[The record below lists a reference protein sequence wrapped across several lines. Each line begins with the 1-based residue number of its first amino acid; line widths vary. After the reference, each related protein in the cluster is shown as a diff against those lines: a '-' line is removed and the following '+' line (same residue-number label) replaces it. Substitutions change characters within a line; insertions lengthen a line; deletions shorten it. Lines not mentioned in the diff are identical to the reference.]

1 MYTHKV
7 KFALVLPLF
16 VILNACTTLS
26 GTPKSPLEFSDTRS
40 LSYDSEDIINAYA
53 KEFAQQATQE
63 VSSPERRNALISKAL
78 TIMDVRYAEFI
89 NDTETGRKCSAI

>member
-1 MYTHKV
+1 MCKQ
-7 KFALVLPLF
+7 KIKLAFILPLF
-16 VILNACTTLS
+16 IILNACTTLS

-40 LSYDSEDIINAYA
+40 LSYDSEDIINQYA
-53 KEFAQQATQE
+53 KDFAQQATKNVKDKE
-63 VSSPERRNALISKAL
+63 ARDALISKAL